1 MATLGAFKQRLA
13 STFYQKTVFLILLPL
28 PPLITVAILTYLQTT
43 IPERILMVMTRFP
56 LIVLFIIAVLFH
68 AKAQKGWQINIM
80 PGMAVYR
87 GDLSTG
93 GFTFKSL
100 GPSALVNV
108 NYDFGDMLVLRSGLG
123 WGMIKGDDKL
133 SNKELVRNR
142 NLNFKSSIIE
152 WNLTAQINLLDPET
166 YYGYPYLWTGI
177 GLFKFNP
184 YAYDDNDKKHFLK
197 PLSTEGQG
205 LPEYPDRK
213 EYALTQFFVPLGG
226 GWKFDVKGKYALG
239 FELGVRYLFTDYL
252 DDVSTNYIS
261 QSVLFTRR
269 GQTAVDMAFRSPLPI
284 NEGDVRGNPENKDF
298 YFIGGL
304 QFTKYLNKKKKKE
317 VMKKTP

>member
-1 MATLGAFKQRLA
+1 
-13 STFYQKTVFLILLPL
+13 
-28 PPLITVAILTYLQTT
+28 
-43 IPERILMVMTRFP
+43 MVMTRFP
-56 LIVLFIIAVLFH
+56 LVVLCIIVQLFH
-68 AKAQKGWQINIM
+68 AKAQKGWQVDIM

-93 GFTFKSL
+93 GFTLKSM
-100 GPSALVNV
+100 GPSAIVNFKY
-108 NYDFGDMLVLRSGLG
+108 NFGDMLVFRTGFG
-123 WGMIKGDDKL
+123 WAMVKADDKD
-133 SNKELVRNR
+133 SKNALVRSR

-152 WNLTAQINLLDPET
+152 WNLTAEVNLLDPET

-184 YAYDDNDKKHFLK
+184 YTYDNSGKKQFLQ

-205 LPEYPDRK
+205 FPEYPDRK
-213 EYALTQFFVPLGG
+213 KYSLTQFYVPLGG
-226 GWKFDVKGKYALG
+226 GWKYNVKGKYSVG

-252 DDVSTNYIS
+252 DDVSTAYIS
-261 QSVLFTRR
+261 KSVLFTRK
-269 GQTAVDMAFRSPLPI
+269 GQTAVDLAFRSTSPN

-304 QFTKYLNKKKKKE
+304 QFTKYLNKKKKE
-317 VMKKTP
+317 VVKKTP